1 MNNLKESHIGFD
13 RAINKIQV
21 KMYDKL
27 QSLWGVN
34 LDGYPLCYDQKIE
47 KRKGIVH
54 YRNSNEYSKSLIHKE
69 GNKFFF
75 LKSGEYKQVSR
86 LTYSG
91 SFDLFFIVNLKECKP
106 LINSRAEEEV
116 LLDVL
121 NIFDSIGI
129 VSEDLKVVFGKENV
143 FRGYEVSDTIDTHP
157 YHCFKITFNINEFD
171 LFKKPC

>member
-1 MNNLKESHIGFD
+1 MNNLKDNPIGFD
-13 RAINKIQV
+13 MAINKIQV

-27 QSLWGVN
+27 ESLWGVQ

-47 KRKGIVH
+47 KSKGIV
-54 YRNSNEYSKSLIHKE
+54 YYKNSNEYSKSLIHRE
-69 GNKFFF
+69 RNKFFF
-75 LKSGEYKQVSR
+75 LKVGDYKQVSR
-86 LTYSG
+86 STYSG
-91 SFDLFFIVNLKECKP
+91 SFELFFILNLKECKP

-121 NIFDSIGI
+121 KVFDSIGL
-129 VSEDLKVVFGKENV
+129 VKEDLKVTFGKENV
-143 FRGYEVSDTIDTHP
+143 FRGYDTPDKIDTHP